1 MIKDVRENKMVTGPN
16 SNKAE
21 GKPSADK
28 KGDVVR
34 GKKSAPSER

>member
-1 MIKDVRENKMVTGPN
+1 MKEYTRENKMITGPN

-28 KGDVVR
+28 KGDQH
-34 GKKSAPSER
+34 GKKNAPAVK

>member
-1 MIKDVRENKMVTGPN
+1 MKKDARENKMVTGPN

-28 KGDVVR
+28 KGDQH
-34 GKKSAPSER
+34 GKKKALTVK

>member
-1 MIKDVRENKMVTGPN
+1 MKKDIRENKMVTGPN

-28 KGDVVR
+28 KGNNH
-34 GKKSAPSER
+34 GKKKVPPVR